1 MSHAKAAG
9 RGQIHFFQPD
19 MTQRARRRLQLE
31 RDLHHALERG
41 ELAVA
46 YQPLIDSG
54 SGRIVGAEA
63 LIRWRH
69 PDRGLVQPQEFIP
82 LVEDSGLVI
91 PIGEWAIGETCRQ
104 LAQWQAAG
112 MQVVPVAV
120 NLASTHL
127 REQGLP
133 DLVAQAIT
141 RHGLRAR
148 LLEIEVT
155 ESILLSEPEVSLLI
169 AKRLDEMG
177 VRLSIDDFGTGYSS
191 LSYLKRLPIHALKI
205 DRSFIRDLA
214 SDPDDA
220 AIITAIIAMAH
231 SLKLKVVAEGV
242 ENEAQLAFLNARHCD
257 EYQGFLM
264 HRPMVP
270 EEFGKLL
277 QLRRPAWSATLAA

>member
-1 MSHAKAAG
+1 MNA
-9 RGQIHFFQPD
+9 
-19 MTQRARRRLQLE
+19 RARDRLMMESQLRR
-31 RDLHHALERG
+31 ALDRG
-41 ELAVA
+41 EFVLY
-46 YQPLIDSG
+46 YQPRADVA

-69 PDRGLVQPQEFIP
+69 PERGLVQPQEFIP

-104 LAQWQAAG
+104 LAAWQAAG
-112 MQVVPVAV
+112 MRVVPVAV

-127 REQGLP
+127 RERGLP
-133 DLVAQAIT
+133 ELVAQAIAC
-141 RHGLRAR
+141 HGLRAR

-155 ESILLSEPEVSLLI
+155 ESILLAEPELSLEI
-169 AKRLDEMG
+169 AMKLDEMG

-205 DRSFIRDLA
+205 DRSFVRDLA

-242 ENEAQLAFLNARHCD
+242 ETEAQLAFLNARQCD
-257 EYQGFLM
+257 EYQGFL
-264 HRPMVP
+264 
-270 EEFGKLL
+270 
-277 QLRRPAWSATLAA
+277 LRRPMMPDDFAELLQAKRPVWTPSLAA